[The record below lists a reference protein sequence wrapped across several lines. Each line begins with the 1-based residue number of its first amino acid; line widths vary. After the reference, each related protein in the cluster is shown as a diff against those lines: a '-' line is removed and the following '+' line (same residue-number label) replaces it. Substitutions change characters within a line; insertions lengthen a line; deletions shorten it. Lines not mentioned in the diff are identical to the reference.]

1 MLHGRL
7 LGGRFKLE
15 NCIFLSASV
24 PDPIR
29 APEYSAS
36 SNSVAITS
44 AVRAL
49 VHVTLGRRV
58 LVWGG
63 HPAITPMIK
72 VVAEEMG
79 VDYGDWVKLY
89 QSSFFEDK
97 FPEDNKKFKNV
108 VYTENIQNDLS
119 KSLFRMREC
128 MFHENKFNAAVFI
141 GGMGGIVDEFN
152 LFHKCHPGKNVLPVT
167 STGGA
172 TLEIEKILKKSNP
185 ELLDSDL
192 NFDMDYVRLFHR
204 KLGISPKE
212 ERFTNLESQPD
223 DIQQRYW
230 KGL

>member
-7 LGGRFKLE
+7 LGGRSKLE
-15 NCIFLSASV
+15 DCIFLSASV
-24 PDPIR
+24 PDPRR

-49 VHVTLGRRV
+49 VHVTLGRRI

-79 VDYGDWVKLY
+79 VDYGEWVKLY

-97 FPEDNKKFKNV
+97 FPEDNKNFKNV
-108 VYTENIQNDLS
+108 VYTENVQNDLS
-119 KSLFRMREC
+119 KSLFRMRER
-128 MFHENKFNAAVFI
+128 MFNENKFNVAVFI

-152 LFHKCHPGKNVLPVT
+152 LFQKCHPGKNVLPVT

-172 TLEIEKILKKSNP
+172 TLEIEKIIKKSNP
-185 ELLDSDL
+185 ELSDSDL
-192 NFDMDYVRLFHR
+192 HFDMDYVRLFHR

-212 ERFTNLESQPD
+212 ERFQSPKFQPKD
-223 DIQQRYW
+223 VRQRYW
-230 KGL
+230 KGK